1 MKKLKI
7 YLAGAMSGL
16 TYEEMNQWRVNI
28 SKIINHMADYHE
40 CIIDVVNP
48 VNYYNFKNPR
58 HQNER
63 EVMMYDLAHVK
74 SSNIIVVKLDGLN
87 NSIGSCIELY
97 EAYKNDI
104 PVIALGTDE
113 EYEKLHPWIRE
124 CITRYEKTDDEVSLY
139 ISEFYMT

>member
-1 MKKLKI
+1 
-7 YLAGAMSGL
+7 MSGL
-16 TYEEMNQWRVNI
+16 TYEEMNQWRVDI

-40 CIIDVVNP
+40 CIVDVINP
-48 VNYYNFKNPR
+48 VNYYNFENPK
-58 HQNER
+58 HQNEK
-63 EVMMYDLAHVK
+63 EVMKYDLAHVK
-74 SSNIIVVKLDGLN
+74 TSNIIVVKLDGLN

-104 PVIALGTDE
+104 PVIAFGTKE
-113 EYEKLHPWIRE
+113 EYEELHPWIRE

>member
-7 YLAGAMSGL
+7 YLAGRMSGL
-16 TYEEMNQWRVNI
+16 TYEEMNKWRVDI

-40 CIIDVVNP
+40 CIADVVNP
-48 VNYYNFKNPR
+48 VSYYNFENKK

-63 EVMMYDLAHVK
+63 EVMKYDISHVK

>member
-1 MKKLKI
+1 MKKLKV
-7 YLAGAMSGL
+7 YLAGRMSGL

-40 CIIDVVNP
+40 CIVDVVNP
-48 VNYYNFKNPR
+48 VNYYNFQNPR

-113 EYEKLHPWIRE
+113 EYEKLHLWIRE